1 MFIVYLIL
9 YKSCIHYMY
18 MKDFDWLMKSPD
30 IVVTKWYANKKVFR
44 VQAKRPR
51 RSQNCVNFYHV
62 RIIVE
67 NLIWI
72 SIILQRKWN
81 SALHCDV
88 IDFWCRLVYTILFL
102 FFIFAVMK
110 SVCYLIG
117 FDKCFPGTFK
127 IYLFFVQDH
136 SRRLLTNHE
145 CTIPRF
151 AILNKQFVSFVF
163 CCLNFLKEATGFTTL
178 QK

>member
-1 MFIVYLIL
+1 MHSIVTSSTFDA
-9 YKSCIHYMY
+9 YK
-18 MKDFDWLMKSPD
+18 
-30 IVVTKWYANKKVFR
+30 
-44 VQAKRPR
+44 
-51 RSQNCVNFYHV
+51 
-62 RIIVE
+62 IIV
-67 NLIWI
+67 IGI
-72 SIILQRKWN
+72 Y
-81 SALHCDV
+81 
-88 IDFWCRLVYTILFL
+88 DFFL